1 MPQKPQK
8 KETLPVKVDVD
19 LQNGGT
25 ITYANEV
32 IATIAGVATNEIDGV
47 AGMCVSGGF
56 SEILSRNRNITRGV
70 KVEVGSQE
78 AAVDLYIIVEYGT
91 PIQKVAA
98 EVQENV
104 RKALESLTGLHVVRV
119 DVHVQGVSF
128 EKEKK
133 AAQSS
138 IEAAKSPVLAEPE
151 KEIEPA
157 EDQAAADDAPAEEP
171 DESPDGAAQPD
182 GPLPDDPLDDGAQAV
197 QEVAVA
203 EPAEEPAAEAP
214 VTEES
219 AAQDAEAVSCPETP
233 EVIAAEAEAP
243 APADEPAAAAP
254 EPATKPAPRRR
265 RKKAEEAA
273 EAPDKDSAKPAK
285 GPGGRKR
292 A

>member
-1 MPQKPQK
+1 MPQKK
-8 KETLPVKVDVD
+8 DNLPVKVDVD

-32 IATIAGVATNEIDGV
+32 IATIAGVAANEVDGI

-56 SEILSRNRNITRGV
+56 SEILGRNRNITKGV

-78 AAVDLYIIVEYGT
+78 AAVDLYIIVEYGK

-133 AAQSS
+133 AAQTG
-138 IEAAKSPVLAEPE
+138 IEAAKNPVLAEPE
-151 KEIEPA
+151 PA
-157 EDQAAADDAPAEEP
+157 PVPASAAPEAAAADPLEAMAEKAEEIIEKAP
-171 DESPDGAAQPD
+171 T
-182 GPLPDDPLDDGAQAV
+182 AQA
-197 QEVAVA
+197 
-203 EPAEEPAAEAP
+203 
-214 VTEES
+214 
-219 AAQDAEAVSCPETP
+219 
-233 EVIAAEAEAP
+233 
-243 APADEPAAAAP
+243 
-254 EPATKPAPRRR
+254 
-265 RKKAEEAA
+265 AEEAA
-273 EAPDKDSAKPAK
+273 EMISDAEGEFSQEVLAEEAKLDAAIDEVKAEEEKATEAVQEAAEEVLQEEAPKPEEKKPARPK
-285 GPGGRKR
+285 RPGGRKR